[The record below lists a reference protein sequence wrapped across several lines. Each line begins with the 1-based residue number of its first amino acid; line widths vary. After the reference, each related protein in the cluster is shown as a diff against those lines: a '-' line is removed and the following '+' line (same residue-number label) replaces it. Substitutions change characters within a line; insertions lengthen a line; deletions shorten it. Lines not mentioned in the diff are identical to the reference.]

1 MAGDISK
8 MTRLMKLVALLRKN
22 SYPNHRKLQR
32 ALRMLDM
39 TSEYAVSQKTIQR
52 DVRYLREVYHAPIA
66 YDNGKRGYYLTDHAW
81 KFEVPQLEEE
91 EMRAVTLGARL
102 AETIMPEPVA
112 SQIRDAA
119 ERLLCDNPSGL
130 DANAVLIALV
140 AQGARIPVKPAIF
153 REVFEAWQMRRGL
166 AVRYRR
172 GMTGEIREYVLE
184 PQVLAFQDGL
194 WYVKAVI
201 VSENNVTLP
210 ERTIR
215 TLALNRFQSAAL
227 YPGRFEPDL
236 RLIKEVNEGG
246 LFRFPT
252 IDEVVLHFTDYAI
265 PYARE
270 NYEPELIEEQPD
282 GSLLVTIYDAIDFKI
297 VNLVL
302 NEGGAV
308 QVVSPPELAQKVIE
322 QAKKVIEKQ
331 EEKSGTHPAYPAYPA
346 YSQEPII
353 RPGSYE
359 NLLTYRKSKIIY
371 DATVLFCRR
380 FLQPGDRTIDQMVQA
395 ARSGKQNIVEGAKA
409 SGVSTET
416 ELKLTGVARASLE
429 ELLEDYRDHLRTR
442 RLPIWSKEDEA
453 AQAIRQLGRRDDES
467 FETYRGYLENRSDE
481 TFANILICLIN
492 QCNYLLDRQIRSQ
505 EQAFVKNG
513 GIRERMLKA
522 RLAERNRGKGK

>member
-52 DVRYLREVYHAPIA
+52 DVRYLREAYHAPIA
-66 YDNGKRGYYLTDHAW
+66 YDNGKRGYYLTDPAW

-102 AETIMPEPVA
+102 AETIMPEPVS

-119 ERLLCDNPSGL
+119 ETLLCDNPSGL

-140 AQGARIPVKPAIF
+140 AQGARIPVSPAIF

-166 AVRYRR
+166 SVKYRR
-172 GMTGEIREYVLE
+172 SMTGEIREYVLE

-201 VSENNVTLP
+201 VSENGLTLP

-215 TLALNRFQSAAL
+215 TLALNRVQSAAL

-236 RLIKEVNEGG
+236 RLIEEVNEGG
-246 LFRFPT
+246 LFQFPT
-252 IDEVVLHFTDYAI
+252 IDEVVLRFTDYAI

-308 QVVSPPELAQKVIE
+308 QGVSPPELAERVIK
-322 QAKKVIEKQ
+322 QAKQVIKKQ
-331 EEKSGTHPAYPAYPA
+331 EE
-346 YSQEPII
+346 
-353 RPGSYE
+353 R
-359 NLLTYRKSKIIY
+359 
-371 DATVLFCRR
+371 
-380 FLQPGDRTIDQMVQA
+380 
-395 ARSGKQNIVEGAKA
+395 
-409 SGVSTET
+409 
-416 ELKLTGVARASLE
+416 
-429 ELLEDYRDHLRTR
+429 
-442 RLPIWSKEDEA
+442 
-453 AQAIRQLGRRDDES
+453 
-467 FETYRGYLENRSDE
+467 
-481 TFANILICLIN
+481 
-492 QCNYLLDRQIRSQ
+492 
-505 EQAFVKNG
+505 
-513 GIRERMLKA
+513 
-522 RLAERNRGKGK
+522 